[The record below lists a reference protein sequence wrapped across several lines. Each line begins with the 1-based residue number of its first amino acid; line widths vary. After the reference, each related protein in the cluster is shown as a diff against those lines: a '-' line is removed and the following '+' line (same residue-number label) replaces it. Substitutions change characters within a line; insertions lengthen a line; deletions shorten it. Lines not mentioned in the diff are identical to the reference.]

1 MVETVIWMVIMISIF
16 LGGFIYYASIAARGE
31 QKKR

>member
-1 MVETVIWMVIMISIF
+1 MIETIVWMVIMISIF
-16 LGGFIYYASIAARGE
+16 LGGFIYYASIAAMGE